1 MFLEQDLKFLGEVFA
16 LARIQTVNSQPSNRQ
31 ALENLM
37 NFEVI
42 FKNKCVEAN
51 VQLGIVKETVPEAPK
66 EVETDVEAVVEEEA
80 VQG

>member
-51 VQLGIVKETVPEAPK
+51 VQLGVVKETPPDAPK
-66 EVETDVEAVVEEEA
+66 EIETNVEAVAEEEA